1 MGINGENHKV
11 VQALENNWHTVVAVI
26 MQKIGMTELQISVD
40 DLKGMDANTT
50 IVCQEIND
58 VLLIKSMSTEEA
70 QKLVAAEEM
79 KYGKPN

>member
-40 DLKGMDANTT
+40 DLIGMDANTT
-50 IVCQEIND
+50 IVCQEINN